1 MPTASTT
8 GWLIGVPF
16 SGAGAV
22 GPQPA
27 AGQERTA
34 VGSTQSTAVP
44 SVGTARGPSAG
55 ERIANG
61 APLESWPPVPVLA
74 DDPAAPPAAPPAAS
88 PAFPEPSVP
97 PSTPPVAVPDELPVP
112 VVPPRLPQP
121 PARLFQGC
129 QRNPPLPATSAT
141 GAAGQCRESNRE
153 AQAPPEA
160 DTPVP
165 GVAHES
171 RWFAV
176 TTTAPRSP
184 RHVPSP
190 GGTDLGIHLC
200 FSALAML
207 LRRRRRAG

>member
-16 SGAGAV
+16 SGAGTV
-22 GPQPA
+22 WPQPA
-27 AGQERTA
+27 AGQDRTA
-34 VGSTQSTAVP
+34 VGSTQPTAVP
-44 SVGTARGPSAG
+44 SVVTARGPSAG

-121 PARLFQGC
+121 PARLFQGG

-141 GAAGQCRESNRE
+141 GACAGACCSALGSDAPSPQPPASVARVTARPRPRLRPTPRYPASRTNR
-153 AQAPPEA
+153 A
-160 DTPVP
+160 
-165 GVAHES
+165 GS
-171 RWFAV
+171 
-176 TTTAPRSP
+176 RSP
-184 RHVPSP
+184 RPRLEVR
-190 GGTDLGIHLC
+190 G
-200 FSALAML
+200 M
-207 LRRRRRAG
+207 